1 MDSDPET
8 KMHVFADHIV
18 IDLLFTAPLNP
29 PALSRLALQLVV
41 RKEYLQ
47 RLLVIYSYT
56 VGQMYRLVYK
66 LRALLLR
73 VWSFP
78 FLFTCV
84 LISLSLS
91 LSLILYSQTEEN
103 YPILYFFS
111 QLCLKPSHHNSKP
124 YFIPLYHRKHS
135 LPPSFVINN
144 NTTTLTTFSHG
155 TSSPLFSS
163 FSFNSTSHFIL
174 V

>member
-1 MDSDPET
+1 
-8 KMHVFADHIV
+8 MHVFADHIV

-73 VWSFP
+73 VSPFP
-78 FLFTCV
+78 SIYLFTYLSFSLFLCF
-84 LISLSLS
+84 SLSL
-91 LSLILYSQTEEN
+91 LLYSLTEEN

-111 QLCLKPSHHNSKP
+111 QLCSTPSHHNSKP
-124 YFIPLYHRKHS
+124 YFIPLYHHKHS
-135 LPPSFVINN
+135 LPPFFVINN

-155 TSSPLFSS
+155 TSPFSS
-163 FSFNSTSHFIL
+163 FSPISTSHFIL